1 MTQVISPVSSPVRS
15 LKRHR
20 HTPRFRQGRQQF
32 WIEQQPYVGVTSVLK
47 VTRPPQ
53 HSLLAW
59 QSKVG
64 AAAATQAMQQGSE
77 RGQVL
82 HELLRAELSGQAGTA
97 PAVAELNSELK
108 GYWQS
113 LQPVLGEMGAA
124 ALLEGTVW
132 HPYGFAGVVDALV
145 VYQGELCVCDWKS
158 GAKPKRFE
166 WLQESCLQVAAYA
179 AAINRVYQPEGVRV
193 GRALLVVAL
202 PEGEA
207 QVFALEPGELLDY
220 WRQFQVRYAE
230 YLQQQ
235 NGSALAF

>member
-1 MTQVISPVSSPVRS
+1 MMTQIIAPVHS

-20 HTPRFRQGRQQF
+20 HPPRLRQGRQQY
-32 WIEQQPYVGVTSVLK
+32 WIDQQPYIGVTSVLK
-47 VTRPPQ
+47 ATRPPQ
-53 HSLLAW
+53 PSLLAW

-82 HELLRAELSGQAGTA
+82 HELLRAQLSGETGTA
-97 PAVAELNSELK
+97 PAVAEMKPELK

-113 LQPVLGEMGAA
+113 LQPVLGEMGAV

-158 GAKPKRFE
+158 GVKPKRFE
-166 WLQESCLQVAAYA
+166 WLQDSCLQVAAYA
-179 AAINRVYQPEGVRV
+179 AAINRVYQAEGVRV
-193 GRALLVVAL
+193 RRALLVVAL

-207 QVFALEPGELLDY
+207 QVFALEPEEVMEY

-235 NGSALAF
+235 GVPTFTL